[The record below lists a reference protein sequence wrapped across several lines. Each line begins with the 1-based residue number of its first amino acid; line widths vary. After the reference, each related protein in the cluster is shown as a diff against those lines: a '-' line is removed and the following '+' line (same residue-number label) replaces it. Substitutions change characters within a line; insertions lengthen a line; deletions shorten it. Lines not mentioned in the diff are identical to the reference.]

1 MTDQEKIKAIL
12 SDLGLDLL
20 EFQERKQG
28 AYVYLE
34 SFTTADTEKDFL
46 VAMEVAQR
54 KTEGILEKSVAASAK
69 LGIVLSYKVTTE
81 DSFEDQCVMINID
94 LEFTSMMDSNENTDA

>member
-12 SDLGLDLL
+12 SNRLDIL
-20 EFQERKQG
+20 EFQEIKQG

-34 SFTTADTEKDFL
+34 TFTTADTEKDFL
-46 VAMEVAQR
+46 VAMEVAQK
-54 KTEGILEKSVAASAK
+54 KTEGILDKSVAEAAK

-81 DSFEDQCVMINID
+81 DHSFEDQCVMTDID
-94 LEFTSMMDSNENTDA
+94 LEISMMDSNEDTHNG